1 MVCCFNRHLH
11 YHVKSIFLRY
21 FLALRLFSCMRFC
34 HFIKIFIIINVIQ
47 MHNNI
52 LIQELALTV
61 GLLFEFCDNCS
72 HSLFAINCIACF
84 ICDIVSIALY
94 MKTSRQFR
102 ACSHA
107 EAIIRFFFFFFF
119 CSIHVMFYNSFFCSE
134 HGRQLRLYDIRS
146 REREIHTFGWKQ
158 SSESKSGLISQ
169 SWSHDGWHLSSG
181 SLDPAIHL
189 FDIRCNGKGPS
200 QTIHAHQR
208 RVFKAIWHQSIPLMT
223 SVSSDHNIGLHEME

>member
-1 MVCCFNRHLH
+1 MQSCRSH
-11 YHVKSIFLRY
+11 Y
-21 FLALRLFSCMRFC
+21 
-34 HFIKIFIIINVIQ
+34 KI
-47 MHNNI
+47 
-52 LIQELALTV
+52 
-61 GLLFEFCDNCS
+61 
-72 HSLFAINCIACF
+72 
-84 ICDIVSIALY
+84 
-94 MKTSRQFR
+94 
-102 ACSHA
+102 
-107 EAIIRFFFFFFF
+107 FFFFFF

-223 SVSSDHNIGLHEME
+223 SVSSDHNIGLHEMEWPILWKLPLCFVVSGYFGCYSCCVLSGMYCQLVYVLFFSETRNVWWS